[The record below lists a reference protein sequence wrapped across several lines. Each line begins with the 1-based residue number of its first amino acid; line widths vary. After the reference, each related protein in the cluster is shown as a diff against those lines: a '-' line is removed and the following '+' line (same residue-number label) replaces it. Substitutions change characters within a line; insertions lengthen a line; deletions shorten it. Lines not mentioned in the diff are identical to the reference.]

1 MEKGHKGR
9 WRPLCSS
16 IAQERAGCWT
26 FRNGA
31 TKSSIRGSY
40 NASWHEAGPAER
52 AGRTGAGNGGL
63 ECGILQD
70 PHRRWQVDGIV
81 CPPFGIDQRAT
92 DQTGN
97 RSWFVTHLPSGLA
110 VVSQVRA
117 LAVAI
122 ALTERIAALTDWEAQ
137 NIRATPELREQVREA
152 LDRAYGDFFANRL
165 PAFPED
171 ASPVA

>member
-1 MEKGHKGR
+1 MKQGR
-9 WRPLCSS
+9 QNEQGTQALAAVGWSAAS
-16 IAQERAGCWT
+16 
-26 FRNGA
+26 FR
-31 TKSSIRGSY
+31 IRTADG
-40 NASWHEAGPAER
+40 WFE
-52 AGRTGAGNGGL
+52 
-63 ECGILQD
+63 
-70 PHRRWQVDGIV
+70 VDGIV
-81 CPPFGIDQRAT
+81 RAPFGIDPRAT

-117 LAVAI
+117 LAVAV
-122 ALTERIAALTDWEAQ
+122 ALTDRIAALTDWDVQ

-171 ASPVA
+171 ASPAA